1 MDSAKSIG
9 LTALYSFPER
19 HGKVSKAMSMPDFQI
34 DRVDGCGP
42 SSTLCTNHSNNTIST
57 AGATATKNKI
67 SVHSS
72 SAPSLRSS
80 KQGRCINL
88 PIIKS
93 RDSQSLTVLG
103 VPSPITRIL
112 IAIAQ
117 ILDGIEMSA
126 GNVSNS
132 DLYQKHPARS
142 VQCNE
147 YEKSAHQRRNTFMEG
162 FINSTCDTPCD
173 TLTASI
179 SELEISSAPNRY
191 GLLTNSINISP
202 QDPKESII
210 PDSSIPESA
219 LILHPDTTPCINE
232 AEYMSMSNS
241 EETALPQAHQNT
253 PLLNDL
259 KRKVIRQCFDLKRL
273 INKEGPIISAD
284 SQIQKSLF
292 SKSSHNISILF
303 RCLQN
308 TPDIDLSTVISHL
321 LIRLVTTCECNQSN
335 IYAMVKKNLVSAV
348 MRCLQFYYKE
358 YLVAN
363 PTPDLPNLS
372 NRLDDVLS
380 SMLTLLL
387 RLAKFEI
394 VPAFIQYKT
403 IISISEKLLK
413 SPPPQIN
420 QAKLDCVVDLLA
432 LYAKQRLL
440 CNDILGIFDIKFF
453 ISLSNSPHEGIQR
466 ASLRFLLSTIEHDFG
481 KRMFESSDGVR
492 ILTDLLYTAL
502 HTSDGA
508 NAAISSTNSIPALLV
523 AVLRTSLSRSDL
535 PFLERIRVRE
545 FPLLSDQAITTGLNK
560 TDCTGAADIDKS
572 SNPIFNSSDPG
583 EANSKPR
590 LSECL
595 DNTIAS
601 ENTPSKALK
610 EPSVKVKSITNPS
623 ILITYGDYLK
633 MMDDHISRVRNPSL
647 SENGKEKLCTASHT
661 FSANSLK
668 ELSLTRQNS
677 NEPNLETPKHFSG
690 KQVKDDNVSNKDS
703 DAVRSH
709 VDQQLQSLVDRLN
722 RFCPELL
729 PLKHQLAS
737 ANEPLVPNI
746 RVRHVQPMALGK
758 HIVCRSICPVDPE
771 LQIRKSPL
779 GLRRAAFEHTEKM
792 LKMTPKGTLVYD
804 VMQDQIALDALALND
819 STLHFDS
826 RFESGNLQMAI
837 KTSQFEYDLMV
848 QSDIN
853 TQQGKH
859 NQWFYFSVKQM
870 VPNIPYKFNI
880 LNLKITI
887 GNHHTHQQ
895 LSIYPLLPNHLHIP
909 HLYFRSYLK
918 PPMILALFRITTRT
932 RIRNCKDHFTGFTR
946 THSIVRIA
954 VVHLFAK
961 LWVEMNVHPG
971 ESNSSYIMN
980 GLIQFLLSEDST
992 AVSLR
997 RKCIFKI
1004 VPMLNPDGVVNG
1016 SHRCSLS
1023 GLDLNRQW
1031 KNPSKVTTP
1040 TIFWTKLLWGYLV
1053 RLGNQPLLVCDFHG
1067 HSRRKNAFVYGCENG
1082 PGDAEGLEK
1091 IFPLALAAAS
1101 PFFEHRACR
1110 YAVERS
1116 KESTSRIVMWREFGI
1131 INSFTLESSYC
1142 GADFGERKGTQFSIS
1157 DLERMGADFCRGL
1170 LALTQEPKFNGREM
1184 LLSSPIPPVVAQFG
1198 SGDTKCASG
1207 KYTNDCVNVHGAD
1220 VAVESFNDISR
1231 PKCTTQSTSTVVST
1245 SSRLCKTSS
1254 GSASA
1259 VKGSKKKGQ
1268 GRGFNT
1274 STPPRPAPSSSK
1286 ESTLSEGTSKLR
1298 SRSPKKK
1305 HSTGSRSSLRTTQS
1319 SQASPLTEIK
1329 KSRKGTKQNSTD
1341 RLATN
1346 ACENLSG
1353 EQESEDTNSDG

>member
-387 RLAKFEI
+387 RLAKFG
-394 VPAFIQYKT
+394 
-403 IISISEKLLK
+403 
-413 SPPPQIN
+413 
-420 QAKLDCVVDLLA
+420 
-432 LYAKQRLL
+432 LL

-466 ASLRFLLSTIEHDFG
+466 ASLRFLLSTIEH
-481 KRMFESSDGVR
+481 
-492 ILTDLLYTAL
+492 A
-502 HTSDGA
+502 SDGA

-560 TDCTGAADIDKS
+560 TGCTGAADIDKS

-590 LSECL
+590 PSECL

-623 ILITYGDYLK
+623 IPITYGDYLK
-633 MMDDHISRVRNPSL
+633 MMDDHISRIRNPSL

-668 ELSLTRQNS
+668 ELSLTQQNS

-690 KQVKDDNVSNKDS
+690 KQVEDDNVSNKDS

-819 STLHFDS
+819 GTLHFDS

-887 GNHHTHQQ
+887 GNHHTYQQ
-895 LSIYPLLPNHLHIP
+895 LPIYPLLPNHLHIP

-961 LWVEMNVHPG
+961 LWVEMNV
-971 ESNSSYIMN
+971 YY
-980 GLIQFLLSEDST
+980 
-992 AVSLR
+992 SL
-997 RKCIFKI
+997 
-1004 VPMLNPDGVVNG
+1004 
-1016 SHRCSLS
+1016 
-1023 GLDLNRQW
+1023 
-1031 KNPSKVTTP
+1031 
-1040 TIFWTKLLWGYLV
+1040 
-1053 RLGNQPLLVCDFHG
+1053 
-1067 HSRRKNAFVYGCENG
+1067 
-1082 PGDAEGLEK
+1082 
-1091 IFPLALAAAS
+1091 
-1101 PFFEHRACR
+1101 
-1110 YAVERS
+1110 
-1116 KESTSRIVMWREFGI
+1116 
-1131 INSFTLESSYC
+1131 
-1142 GADFGERKGTQFSIS
+1142 
-1157 DLERMGADFCRGL
+1157 
-1170 LALTQEPKFNGREM
+1170 
-1184 LLSSPIPPVVAQFG
+1184 
-1198 SGDTKCASG
+1198 
-1207 KYTNDCVNVHGAD
+1207 
-1220 VAVESFNDISR
+1220 
-1231 PKCTTQSTSTVVST
+1231 
-1245 SSRLCKTSS
+1245 
-1254 GSASA
+1254 
-1259 VKGSKKKGQ
+1259 
-1268 GRGFNT
+1268 
-1274 STPPRPAPSSSK
+1274 
-1286 ESTLSEGTSKLR
+1286 
-1298 SRSPKKK
+1298 
-1305 HSTGSRSSLRTTQS
+1305 
-1319 SQASPLTEIK
+1319 
-1329 KSRKGTKQNSTD
+1329 
-1341 RLATN
+1341 
-1346 ACENLSG
+1346 
-1353 EQESEDTNSDG
+1353 

>member
-1 MDSAKSIG
+1 
-9 LTALYSFPER
+9 
-19 HGKVSKAMSMPDFQI
+19 
-34 DRVDGCGP
+34 
-42 SSTLCTNHSNNTIST
+42 
-57 AGATATKNKI
+57 
-67 SVHSS
+67 
-72 SAPSLRSS
+72 
-80 KQGRCINL
+80 
-88 PIIKS
+88 
-93 RDSQSLTVLG
+93 
-103 VPSPITRIL
+103 
-112 IAIAQ
+112 
-117 ILDGIEMSA
+117 
-126 GNVSNS
+126 
-132 DLYQKHPARS
+132 
-142 VQCNE
+142 
-147 YEKSAHQRRNTFMEG
+147 MEG
-162 FINSTCDTPCD
+162 SRNSTCDTPCD

-179 SELEISSAPNRY
+179 SELEISSVPNRY

-202 QDPKESII
+202 QDSKESII
-210 PDSSIPESA
+210 PDSSIPESS
-219 LILHPDTTPCINE
+219 LVLHPDTPSCLNE
-232 AEYMSMSNS
+232 AKYMSMSNS

-259 KRKVIRQCFDLKRL
+259 KRKTLKF
-273 INKEGPIISAD
+273 KVS
-284 SQIQKSLF
+284 F

-303 RCLQN
+303 RCLQ
-308 TPDIDLSTVISHL
+308 
-321 LIRLVTTCECNQSN
+321 
-335 IYAMVKKNLVSAV
+335 K
-348 MRCLQFYYKE
+348 
-358 YLVAN
+358 
-363 PTPDLPNLS
+363 
-372 NRLDDVLS
+372 
-380 SMLTLLL
+380 
-387 RLAKFEI
+387 I
-394 VPAFIQYKT
+394 VPASIQYKT
-403 IISISEKLLK
+403 IINISEKLLK

-453 ISLSNSPHEGIQR
+453 ISLSSSPHEGIQR

-481 KRMFESSDGVR
+481 KRMFESFDGVR

-590 LSECL
+590 SSECL

-633 MMDDHISRVRNPSL
+633 MMDDHISRIRNPSL

-668 ELSLTRQNS
+668 ELSPTQQNS
-677 NEPNLETPKHFSG
+677 NEPNLETPRDFSG

-737 ANEPLVPNI
+737 SNEPLVPNI

-779 GLRRAAFEHTEKM
+779 GEQHLSTLKKM

-859 NQWFYFSVKQM
+859 NQ
-870 VPNIPYKFNI
+870 
-880 LNLKITI
+880 
-887 GNHHTHQQ
+887 
-895 LSIYPLLPNHLHIP
+895 
-909 HLYFRSYLK
+909 

-961 LWVEMNVHPG
+961 LWVEMNV
-971 ESNSSYIMN
+971 YY
-980 GLIQFLLSEDST
+980 
-992 AVSLR
+992 SL
-997 RKCIFKI
+997 
-1004 VPMLNPDGVVNG
+1004 
-1016 SHRCSLS
+1016 
-1023 GLDLNRQW
+1023 
-1031 KNPSKVTTP
+1031 
-1040 TIFWTKLLWGYLV
+1040 
-1053 RLGNQPLLVCDFHG
+1053 
-1067 HSRRKNAFVYGCENG
+1067 
-1082 PGDAEGLEK
+1082 
-1091 IFPLALAAAS
+1091 
-1101 PFFEHRACR
+1101 
-1110 YAVERS
+1110 
-1116 KESTSRIVMWREFGI
+1116 
-1131 INSFTLESSYC
+1131 
-1142 GADFGERKGTQFSIS
+1142 
-1157 DLERMGADFCRGL
+1157 
-1170 LALTQEPKFNGREM
+1170 
-1184 LLSSPIPPVVAQFG
+1184 
-1198 SGDTKCASG
+1198 
-1207 KYTNDCVNVHGAD
+1207 
-1220 VAVESFNDISR
+1220 
-1231 PKCTTQSTSTVVST
+1231 
-1245 SSRLCKTSS
+1245 
-1254 GSASA
+1254 
-1259 VKGSKKKGQ
+1259 
-1268 GRGFNT
+1268 
-1274 STPPRPAPSSSK
+1274 
-1286 ESTLSEGTSKLR
+1286 
-1298 SRSPKKK
+1298 
-1305 HSTGSRSSLRTTQS
+1305 
-1319 SQASPLTEIK
+1319 
-1329 KSRKGTKQNSTD
+1329 
-1341 RLATN
+1341 
-1346 ACENLSG
+1346 
-1353 EQESEDTNSDG
+1353 

>member
-1 MDSAKSIG
+1 M
-9 LTALYSFPER
+9 
-19 HGKVSKAMSMPDFQI
+19 
-34 DRVDGCGP
+34 
-42 SSTLCTNHSNNTIST
+42 
-57 AGATATKNKI
+57 
-67 SVHSS
+67 
-72 SAPSLRSS
+72 
-80 KQGRCINL
+80 
-88 PIIKS
+88 
-93 RDSQSLTVLG
+93 
-103 VPSPITRIL
+103 
-112 IAIAQ
+112 
-117 ILDGIEMSA
+117 
-126 GNVSNS
+126 
-132 DLYQKHPARS
+132 
-142 VQCNE
+142 
-147 YEKSAHQRRNTFMEG
+147 
-162 FINSTCDTPCD
+162 
-173 TLTASI
+173 
-179 SELEISSAPNRY
+179 
-191 GLLTNSINISP
+191 
-202 QDPKESII
+202 
-210 PDSSIPESA
+210 
-219 LILHPDTTPCINE
+219 
-232 AEYMSMSNS
+232 
-241 EETALPQAHQNT
+241 
-253 PLLNDL
+253 
-259 KRKVIRQCFDLKRL
+259 
-273 INKEGPIISAD
+273 
-284 SQIQKSLF
+284 
-292 SKSSHNISILF
+292 
-303 RCLQN
+303 
-308 TPDIDLSTVISHL
+308 
-321 LIRLVTTCECNQSN
+321 
-335 IYAMVKKNLVSAV
+335 
-348 MRCLQFYYKE
+348 KE
-358 YLVAN
+358 Y
-363 PTPDLPNLS
+363 
-372 NRLDDVLS
+372 
-380 SMLTLLL
+380 
-387 RLAKFEI
+387 
-394 VPAFIQYKT
+394 
-403 IISISEKLLK
+403 SER
-413 SPPPQIN
+413 
-420 QAKLDCVVDLLA
+420 V
-432 LYAKQRLL
+432 YA
-440 CNDILGIFDIKFF
+440 
-453 ISLSNSPHEGIQR
+453 
-466 ASLRFLLSTIEHDFG
+466 FLLSTIEHDFG

-601 ENTPSKALK
+601 GNTPSKALK

-880 LNLKITI
+880 LNLTA
-887 GNHHTHQQ
+887 NDTCFVSYH
-895 LSIYPLLPNHLHIP
+895 YPYTYSELQRS
-909 HLYFRSYLK
+909 LYRLYQNPLY
-918 PPMILALFRITTRT
+918 
-932 RIRNCKDHFTGFTR
+932 R
-946 THSIVRIA
+946 THCRRTSLCQTLGGNECILLTITDLEPEYMVTFPMKDRKYIF
-954 VVHLFAK
+954 LSSR
-961 LWVEMNVHPG
+961 VHPG

>member
-432 LYAKQRLL
+432 LL
-440 CNDILGIFDIKFF
+440 
-453 ISLSNSPHEGIQR
+453 
-466 ASLRFLLSTIEHDFG
+466 G
-481 KRMFESSDGVR
+481 KRMFESADGVR

-560 TDCTGAADIDKS
+560 TGCTGAADIDKS
-572 SNPIFNSSDPG
+572 SNPIFNSSDLG
-583 EANSKPR
+583 EANSKSRP
-590 LSECL
+590 SECL

-601 ENTPSKALK
+601 GNTPSKALK

-623 ILITYGDYLK
+623 IPITYGDYLK
-633 MMDDHISRVRNPSL
+633 MMDDHISRIRNPSL

-668 ELSLTRQNS
+668 ELSLTQQNS

-690 KQVKDDNVSNKDS
+690 KQVEDDNVSNKDS
-703 DAVRSH
+703 DGVRSH

-771 LQIRKSPL
+771 LQIR
-779 GLRRAAFEHTEKM
+779 
-792 LKMTPKGTLVYD
+792 
-804 VMQDQIALDALALND
+804 
-819 STLHFDS
+819 
-826 RFESGNLQMAI
+826 
-837 KTSQFEYDLMV
+837 
-848 QSDIN
+848 
-853 TQQGKH
+853 
-859 NQWFYFSVKQM
+859 
-870 VPNIPYKFNI
+870 
-880 LNLKITI
+880 
-887 GNHHTHQQ
+887 NHH
-895 LSIYPLLPNHLHIP
+895 
-909 HLYFRSYLK
+909 
-918 PPMILALFRITTRT
+918 
-932 RIRNCKDHFTGFTR
+932 
-946 THSIVRIA
+946 
-954 VVHLFAK
+954 
-961 LWVEMNVHPG
+961 WV
-971 ESNSSYIMN
+971 
-980 GLIQFLLSEDST
+980 
-992 AVSLR
+992 
-997 RKCIFKI
+997 
-1004 VPMLNPDGVVNG
+1004 
-1016 SHRCSLS
+1016 
-1023 GLDLNRQW
+1023 
-1031 KNPSKVTTP
+1031 
-1040 TIFWTKLLWGYLV
+1040 
-1053 RLGNQPLLVCDFHG
+1053 
-1067 HSRRKNAFVYGCENG
+1067 
-1082 PGDAEGLEK
+1082 
-1091 IFPLALAAAS
+1091 
-1101 PFFEHRACR
+1101 
-1110 YAVERS
+1110 
-1116 KESTSRIVMWREFGI
+1116 
-1131 INSFTLESSYC
+1131 
-1142 GADFGERKGTQFSIS
+1142 
-1157 DLERMGADFCRGL
+1157 
-1170 LALTQEPKFNGREM
+1170 
-1184 LLSSPIPPVVAQFG
+1184 
-1198 SGDTKCASG
+1198 
-1207 KYTNDCVNVHGAD
+1207 
-1220 VAVESFNDISR
+1220 
-1231 PKCTTQSTSTVVST
+1231 
-1245 SSRLCKTSS
+1245 
-1254 GSASA
+1254 
-1259 VKGSKKKGQ
+1259 
-1268 GRGFNT
+1268 
-1274 STPPRPAPSSSK
+1274 
-1286 ESTLSEGTSKLR
+1286 
-1298 SRSPKKK
+1298 
-1305 HSTGSRSSLRTTQS
+1305 
-1319 SQASPLTEIK
+1319 
-1329 KSRKGTKQNSTD
+1329 
-1341 RLATN
+1341 
-1346 ACENLSG
+1346 
-1353 EQESEDTNSDG
+1353 

>member
-57 AGATATKNKI
+57 AGATATKSKI

-179 SELEISSAPNRY
+179 SELEISSVPNRY

-321 LIRLVTTCECNQSN
+321 LIRLVTTCECNQNN

-432 LYAKQRLL
+432 LHAKQR
-440 CNDILGIFDIKFF
+440 IFDIKFF

-481 KRMFESSDGVR
+481 KRMFESADGVR

-560 TDCTGAADIDKS
+560 TGCTGAADIDKS

-583 EANSKPR
+583 GK
-590 LSECL
+590 
-595 DNTIAS
+595 
-601 ENTPSKALK
+601 
-610 EPSVKVKSITNPS
+610 
-623 ILITYGDYLK
+623 LI
-633 MMDDHISRVRNPSL
+633 PSL
-647 SENGKEKLCTASHT
+647 DH
-661 FSANSLK
+661 
-668 ELSLTRQNS
+668 
-677 NEPNLETPKHFSG
+677 
-690 KQVKDDNVSNKDS
+690 
-703 DAVRSH
+703 
-709 VDQQLQSLVDRLN
+709 LN
-722 RFCPELL
+722 
-729 PLKHQLAS
+729 
-737 ANEPLVPNI
+737 
-746 RVRHVQPMALGK
+746 
-758 HIVCRSICPVDPE
+758 
-771 LQIRKSPL
+771 
-779 GLRRAAFEHTEKM
+779 
-792 LKMTPKGTLVYD
+792 
-804 VMQDQIALDALALND
+804 
-819 STLHFDS
+819 
-826 RFESGNLQMAI
+826 
-837 KTSQFEYDLMV
+837 
-848 QSDIN
+848 
-853 TQQGKH
+853 
-859 NQWFYFSVKQM
+859 
-870 VPNIPYKFNI
+870 
-880 LNLKITI
+880 
-887 GNHHTHQQ
+887 
-895 LSIYPLLPNHLHIP
+895 
-909 HLYFRSYLK
+909 
-918 PPMILALFRITTRT
+918 
-932 RIRNCKDHFTGFTR
+932 
-946 THSIVRIA
+946 
-954 VVHLFAK
+954 
-961 LWVEMNVHPG
+961 
-971 ESNSSYIMN
+971 
-980 GLIQFLLSEDST
+980 
-992 AVSLR
+992 
-997 RKCIFKI
+997 
-1004 VPMLNPDGVVNG
+1004 
-1016 SHRCSLS
+1016 
-1023 GLDLNRQW
+1023 
-1031 KNPSKVTTP
+1031 
-1040 TIFWTKLLWGYLV
+1040 
-1053 RLGNQPLLVCDFHG
+1053 
-1067 HSRRKNAFVYGCENG
+1067 
-1082 PGDAEGLEK
+1082 
-1091 IFPLALAAAS
+1091 
-1101 PFFEHRACR
+1101 
-1110 YAVERS
+1110 
-1116 KESTSRIVMWREFGI
+1116 
-1131 INSFTLESSYC
+1131 
-1142 GADFGERKGTQFSIS
+1142 
-1157 DLERMGADFCRGL
+1157 
-1170 LALTQEPKFNGREM
+1170 ALT
-1184 LLSSPIPPVVAQFG
+1184 
-1198 SGDTKCASG
+1198 
-1207 KYTNDCVNVHGAD
+1207 
-1220 VAVESFNDISR
+1220 
-1231 PKCTTQSTSTVVST
+1231 TQ
-1245 SSRLCKTSS
+1245 
-1254 GSASA
+1254 
-1259 VKGSKKKGQ
+1259 
-1268 GRGFNT
+1268 
-1274 STPPRPAPSSSK
+1274 
-1286 ESTLSEGTSKLR
+1286 
-1298 SRSPKKK
+1298 
-1305 HSTGSRSSLRTTQS
+1305 
-1319 SQASPLTEIK
+1319 
-1329 KSRKGTKQNSTD
+1329 
-1341 RLATN
+1341 
-1346 ACENLSG
+1346 
-1353 EQESEDTNSDG
+1353 

>member
-1 MDSAKSIG
+1 M
-9 LTALYSFPER
+9 
-19 HGKVSKAMSMPDFQI
+19 V
-34 DRVDGCGP
+34 VGP

-57 AGATATKNKI
+57 AGATATKSKI

-179 SELEISSAPNRY
+179 SELEISSVPNRY

-321 LIRLVTTCECNQSN
+321 LIRLVTTCECNQNN

-432 LYAKQRLL
+432 LHAKQRLL

-481 KRMFESSDGVR
+481 KRMFESADGVR

-560 TDCTGAADIDKS
+560 TGCTGAADIDKS

-583 EANSKPR
+583 EANSKSRP
-590 LSECL
+590 SECL

-601 ENTPSKALK
+601 GNTPSKALK

-623 ILITYGDYLK
+623 IPITYGDYLK
-633 MMDDHISRVRNPSL
+633 MMDDHISRIRNPSL

-668 ELSLTRQNS
+668 ELSLTQQNS

-690 KQVKDDNVSNKDS
+690 KQVEDDNVSNKDS

-819 STLHFDS
+819 GTLHFDS

-837 KTSQFEYDLMV
+837 KTSQFEYELMV

-880 LNLKITI
+880 LNL
-887 GNHHTHQQ
+887 
-895 LSIYPLLPNHLHIP
+895 S
-909 HLYFRSYLK
+909 K
-918 PPMILALFRITTRT
+918 P
-932 RIRNCKDHFTGFTR
+932 
-946 THSIVRIA
+946 
-954 VVHLFAK
+954 
-961 LWVEMNVHPG
+961 
-971 ESNSSYIMN
+971 
-980 GLIQFLLSEDST
+980 
-992 AVSLR
+992 
-997 RKCIFKI
+997 
-1004 VPMLNPDGVVNG
+1004 
-1016 SHRCSLS
+1016 
-1023 GLDLNRQW
+1023 
-1031 KNPSKVTTP
+1031 
-1040 TIFWTKLLWGYLV
+1040 
-1053 RLGNQPLLVCDFHG
+1053 
-1067 HSRRKNAFVYGCENG
+1067 
-1082 PGDAEGLEK
+1082 
-1091 IFPLALAAAS
+1091 AS
-1101 PFFEHRACR
+1101 
-1110 YAVERS
+1110 
-1116 KESTSRIVMWREFGI
+1116 
-1131 INSFTLESSYC
+1131 
-1142 GADFGERKGTQFSIS
+1142 QFSQG
-1157 DLERMGADFCRGL
+1157 M
-1170 LALTQEPKFNGREM
+1170 Q
-1184 LLSSPIPPVVAQFG
+1184 PVVYSLFDPVWRRA
-1198 SGDTKCASG
+1198 GDSV
-1207 KYTNDCVNVHGAD
+1207 YY
-1220 VAVESFNDISR
+1220 
-1231 PKCTTQSTSTVVST
+1231 
-1245 SSRLCKTSS
+1245 
-1254 GSASA
+1254 
-1259 VKGSKKKGQ
+1259 
-1268 GRGFNT
+1268 
-1274 STPPRPAPSSSK
+1274 
-1286 ESTLSEGTSKLR
+1286 
-1298 SRSPKKK
+1298 
-1305 HSTGSRSSLRTTQS
+1305 
-1319 SQASPLTEIK
+1319 
-1329 KSRKGTKQNSTD
+1329 TKQV
-1341 RLATN
+1341 L
-1346 ACENLSG
+1346 
-1353 EQESEDTNSDG
+1353 

>member
-88 PIIKS
+88 PII
-93 RDSQSLTVLG
+93 
-103 VPSPITRIL
+103 
-112 IAIAQ
+112 
-117 ILDGIEMSA
+117 
-126 GNVSNS
+126 
-132 DLYQKHPARS
+132 
-142 VQCNE
+142 
-147 YEKSAHQRRNTFMEG
+147 
-162 FINSTCDTPCD
+162 
-173 TLTASI
+173 
-179 SELEISSAPNRY
+179 
-191 GLLTNSINISP
+191 P

-259 KRKVIRQCFDLKRL
+259 KRK
-273 INKEGPIISAD
+273 
-284 SQIQKSLF
+284 
-292 SKSSHNISILF
+292 
-303 RCLQN
+303 N

-432 LYAKQRLL
+432 L
-440 CNDILGIFDIKFF
+440 NT
-453 ISLSNSPHEGIQR
+453 
-466 ASLRFLLSTIEHDFG
+466 ASESTLLLSTIEHDFG

-859 NQWFYFSVKQM
+859 NQ
-870 VPNIPYKFNI
+870 
-880 LNLKITI
+880 
-887 GNHHTHQQ
+887 
-895 LSIYPLLPNHLHIP
+895 
-909 HLYFRSYLK
+909 
-918 PPMILALFRITTRT
+918 
-932 RIRNCKDHFTGFTR
+932 
-946 THSIVRIA
+946 
-954 VVHLFAK
+954 
-961 LWVEMNVHPG
+961 VHPG

-1016 SHRCSLS
+1016 
-1023 GLDLNRQW
+1023 
-1031 KNPSKVTTP
+1031 
-1040 TIFWTKLLWGYLV
+1040 

-1091 IFPLALAAAS
+1091 
-1101 PFFEHRACR
+1101 
-1110 YAVERS
+1110 VMTV

-1353 EQESEDTNSDG
+1353 GARERGYQ

>member
-42 SSTLCTNHSNNTIST
+42 SSTF
-57 AGATATKNKI
+57 
-67 SVHSS
+67 S

-179 SELEISSAPNRY
+179 SELEISSVPNRY

-387 RLAKFEI
+387 RLAKFG
-394 VPAFIQYKT
+394 
-403 IISISEKLLK
+403 
-413 SPPPQIN
+413 
-420 QAKLDCVVDLLA
+420 
-432 LYAKQRLL
+432 LL

-481 KRMFESSDGVR
+481 KRMFESADGVR

-560 TDCTGAADIDKS
+560 TGCTGAADIDKS

-583 EANSKPR
+583 EANSKSRP
-590 LSECL
+590 SECL

-601 ENTPSKALK
+601 GNTPSKALK

-623 ILITYGDYLK
+623 IPITYGDYLK
-633 MMDDHISRVRNPSL
+633 MMDDHISRIRNPSL

-668 ELSLTRQNS
+668 ELSLTQQNS

-690 KQVKDDNVSNKDS
+690 KQVEDDNVSNKDS

-819 STLHFDS
+819 GTLHFDS

-880 LNLKITI
+880 LNL
-887 GNHHTHQQ
+887 
-895 LSIYPLLPNHLHIP
+895 S
-909 HLYFRSYLK
+909 K
-918 PPMILALFRITTRT
+918 P
-932 RIRNCKDHFTGFTR
+932 
-946 THSIVRIA
+946 
-954 VVHLFAK
+954 
-961 LWVEMNVHPG
+961 
-971 ESNSSYIMN
+971 
-980 GLIQFLLSEDST
+980 
-992 AVSLR
+992 
-997 RKCIFKI
+997 
-1004 VPMLNPDGVVNG
+1004 
-1016 SHRCSLS
+1016 
-1023 GLDLNRQW
+1023 
-1031 KNPSKVTTP
+1031 
-1040 TIFWTKLLWGYLV
+1040 
-1053 RLGNQPLLVCDFHG
+1053 
-1067 HSRRKNAFVYGCENG
+1067 
-1082 PGDAEGLEK
+1082 
-1091 IFPLALAAAS
+1091 AS
-1101 PFFEHRACR
+1101 
-1110 YAVERS
+1110 
-1116 KESTSRIVMWREFGI
+1116 
-1131 INSFTLESSYC
+1131 
-1142 GADFGERKGTQFSIS
+1142 QFSQG
-1157 DLERMGADFCRGL
+1157 M
-1170 LALTQEPKFNGREM
+1170 Q
-1184 LLSSPIPPVVAQFG
+1184 PVVYSLFDPVWRRA
-1198 SGDTKCASG
+1198 GDSV
-1207 KYTNDCVNVHGAD
+1207 YY
-1220 VAVESFNDISR
+1220 
-1231 PKCTTQSTSTVVST
+1231 
-1245 SSRLCKTSS
+1245 
-1254 GSASA
+1254 
-1259 VKGSKKKGQ
+1259 
-1268 GRGFNT
+1268 
-1274 STPPRPAPSSSK
+1274 
-1286 ESTLSEGTSKLR
+1286 
-1298 SRSPKKK
+1298 
-1305 HSTGSRSSLRTTQS
+1305 
-1319 SQASPLTEIK
+1319 
-1329 KSRKGTKQNSTD
+1329 TKQV
-1341 RLATN
+1341 L
-1346 ACENLSG
+1346 
-1353 EQESEDTNSDG
+1353 